1 MFVPR
6 KDALPGA
13 RHPVEHPSPSS
24 DMWRPIDTAPKD
36 GTWILGMNNR
46 GNAAVIIWSEHA
58 HDRGELVPGWIHPF
72 SMGDLSSF
80 WNGAC
85 GSKAEY
91 WMPIAAHPRKAAAPP
106 QAPVAGSE
114 DSASEVAG

>member
-46 GNAAVIIWSEHA
+46 GNAAVI
-58 HDRGELVPGWIHPF
+58 
-72 SMGDLSSF
+72 
-80 WNGAC
+80 
-85 GSKAEY
+85 
-91 WMPIAAHPRKAAAPP
+91 AAHPRKAAAPP